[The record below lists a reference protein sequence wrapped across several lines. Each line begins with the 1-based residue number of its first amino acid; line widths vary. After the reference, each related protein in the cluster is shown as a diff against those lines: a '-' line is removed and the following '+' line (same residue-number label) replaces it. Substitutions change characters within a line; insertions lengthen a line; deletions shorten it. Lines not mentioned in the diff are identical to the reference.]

1 MTKFLACLLVL
12 ASGCPDVKT
21 DPGEGPGEGTTGPI
35 VEFDPS
41 NAILPFPNNLV
52 LCATGS
58 DAAGA
63 PCTIGKVAI
72 PAPACETPAAKAIR
86 TTTLN
91 QLDGF
96 GTFEAAMQ
104 ITLSTAVDPTTLDGH
119 IVMYQRTHGA
129 AAIDP
134 AGAMPVPV
142 KLIPATTLRF
152 TEGKCTSPAT
162 VDAVTIVPLVPL
174 EQKSTYTLAVVPG
187 IKTSDGKDYAPS
199 STWALIR
206 SKTDPVTVDT
216 GGSITANRTP
226 LVPGGDANG
235 NGVPDTQELV
245 GLDQVW
251 KAHVAAFTFLAG
263 VGVTREQTL
272 VAWDYTTQTVTDPLD
287 PSVAGS
293 PASAVAAST
302 TGFLGL
308 QSVVCDV
315 GPTCP
320 NGYDRTAEP
329 YASCAAGDSNT
340 LCFLEISLAVG
351 SGVTGTPAQI
361 YAAGNQICQQVGC
374 AAIGDVLGGVI
385 ISTQYQQPLPNPLA
399 GGKPIPG
406 AWSDPIAPTD
416 QGGEQL
422 QALVFIPASPA
433 PAGGWPTVVF
443 GHGLTSSKSALA
455 ALAPQLAAS
464 PEHFA
469 SIAIDF
475 VDHGSRAIKI
485 TNDGAC
491 ATENDASA
499 NPECFQPVISADLGQ
514 TRDNVRQTILDL
526 QRVVHVTKYC
536 GTHLCTSVTA
546 GGSSAT
552 PSTFK
557 VDPAHIVYTG
567 QSLGGII
574 GTTTSA
580 TSPDIVTAVLD
591 VPAVGLVD
599 VLEHT
604 DTLEIR
610 CQLVDALIDAGVI
623 VGDKSTSA
631 TPLCA
636 NEDWQAQ
643 PGYQQFAGIARWVL
657 DPADGANFMS
667 RLVTKKFLIQEV
679 VGDEVVPNYAT
690 DIEGALAGLTPQ
702 TADPATSAPPPASA
716 AITTNPSSSK
726 WVRYPT
732 LPPAG
737 MFPGNTFAHASL
749 LRPANGGPDGT
760 LGTVRLQSDAITFLV
775 LNH

>member
-1 MTKFLACLLVL
+1 MRKSLACLLVL
-12 ASGCPDVKT
+12 FASGCPDVKT
-21 DPGEGPGEGTTGPI
+21 DPGEGPGEGTSGPI

-41 NAILPFPNNLV
+41 NSILPFPNNLV
-52 LCATGS
+52 LCATGTDS
-58 DAAGA
+58 TGA

-72 PAPACETPAAKAIR
+72 PPTACESAASKATR
-86 TTTLN
+86 TNVLD

-96 GTFEAAMQ
+96 GTFEAATQ
-104 ITLSTAVDPTTLDGH
+104 ITLSAAVDPTTLDGH
-119 IVMYQRTHGA
+119 IVMYQRTHGTT
-129 AAIDP
+129 AIDP
-134 AGAMPVPV
+134 TGAMPVPV

-152 TEGKCTSPAT
+152 TEGQCTSPAMIN
-162 VDAVTIVPLVPL
+162 AVTIVPLVPL
-174 EQKSTYTLAVVPG
+174 EQKSTYTFAVLPG
-187 IKTSDGKDYAPS
+187 IKTTDGKDYSPS
-199 STWALIR
+199 STWALVR
-206 SKTDPVTVDT
+206 SKTDPVTVDDH
-216 GGSITANRTP
+216 GNITANRTP

-235 NGVPDTQELV
+235 NGVPDTKEIV

-263 VGVTREQTL
+263 VGVTRDQTL

-287 PSVAGS
+287 PNVPGS
-293 PASAVAAST
+293 PASAVSST

-329 YASCAAGDSNT
+329 YSQCLAGDDNT
-340 LCFLEISLAVG
+340 QCFLKISLAVG
-351 SGVTGTPAQI
+351 SGATGAAI
-361 YAAGNQICQQVGC
+361 YPTGNAICGQVGC
-374 AAIGDVLGGVI
+374 AAIGDVLGGVL

-399 GGKPIPG
+399 GGAPIPG
-406 AWSDPIAPTD
+406 QWSDPIAPTE

-433 PAGGWPTVVF
+433 PAAGWPTVVF

-455 ALAPQLAAS
+455 AIAPQLAGS
-464 PEHFA
+464 PDHFA

-491 ATENDASA
+491 ATETDPSV

-514 TRDNVRQTILDL
+514 TRDNFRQTILDL
-526 QRVVHVTKYC
+526 QRVVKVAKYC
-536 GTHLCTSVTA
+536 GTHACTSATA
-546 GGSSAT
+546 SGTGPT

-574 GTTTSA
+574 GTTTTA
-580 TSPDIVTAVLD
+580 TSPDVVSAVLD

-604 DTLEIR
+604 DTLQIR
-610 CQLVDALIDAGVI
+610 CALVDALIDAGVLT
-623 VGDKSTSA
+623 GNKSSSA
-631 TPLCA
+631 SPLCA
-636 NEDWQAQ
+636 NQDWQAQ
-643 PGYQQFAGIARWVL
+643 PGYQQFSGIARWVL

-679 VGDEVVPNYAT
+679 VGDQVVPNYAT
-690 DIEGALAGLTPQ
+690 DIEGALAGLMPQ
-702 TADPATSAPPPASA
+702 NADPATSAPPPASA
-716 AITTNPSSSK
+716 AITTNPTANK

-732 LPPAG
+732 LPAMG
-737 MFPGNTFAHASL
+737 AFPGNTFAHASL
-749 LRPANGGPDGT
+749 LRPANGTPDGQ
-760 LGTVRLQSDAITFLV
+760 LGTARLQSDAITFLV

>member
-1 MTKFLACLLVL
+1 
-12 ASGCPDVKT
+12 
-21 DPGEGPGEGTTGPI
+21 TGPI

-41 NAILPFPNNLV
+41 NSILPFPNNLV
-52 LCATGS
+52 ICATGTDS
-58 DAAGA
+58 AGA
-63 PCTIGKVAI
+63 PCTIGKLAI
-72 PAPACETPAAKAIR
+72 PAPACESAASKTIR
-86 TTTLN
+86 TTALN

-104 ITLSTAVDPTTLDGH
+104 ITLTAAVDPTTLDGH
-119 IVMYQRTHGA
+119 IVMYQRTHGTT
-129 AAIDP
+129 AIDP
-134 AGAMPVPV
+134 ATAMPVPV
-142 KLIPATTLRF
+142 KLIPATTVRF
-152 TEGKCTSPAT
+152 TKDKCTSPAMI
-162 VDAVTIVPLVPL
+162 DAVTIVPLVPL

-199 STWALIR
+199 STWALVR
-206 SKTDPVTVDT
+206 AKTDPVTVDDH
-216 GGSITANRTP
+216 GNITANRTP

-235 NGVPDTQELV
+235 NGVPDTQEIV

-251 KAHVAAFTFLAG
+251 KAHVAAFTFLTG
-263 VGVTREQTL
+263 VGVTRDQTL

-287 PSVAGS
+287 PNVPGS
-293 PASAVAAST
+293 PSSAIPT
-302 TGFLGL
+302 NTGFLGL
-308 QSVVCDV
+308 QSVVCNL

-320 NGYDRTAEP
+320 NGMDRTTVTSP
-329 YASCAAGDSNT
+329 YHLCDLGDSNT
-340 LCFLEISLAVG
+340 LCFLEINLGGASNPADPYNTGKAV
-351 SGVTGTPAQI
+351 
-361 YAAGNQICQQVGC
+361 CLQVGC
-374 AAIGDVLGGVI
+374 SAIGDILGGVI
-385 ISTQYQQPLPNPLA
+385 ISTQYQQPQPNPLA
-399 GGKPIPG
+399 GGAPIPG

-422 QALVFIPASPA
+422 QALVFIPASGPPA
-433 PAGGWPTVVF
+433 SGWPTVVF
-443 GHGLTSSKSALA
+443 GHGLTSSKSSLA
-455 ALAPQLAAS
+455 AFAPQLAAS

-475 VDHGSRAIKI
+475 VDHGSRAVKI

-491 ATENDASA
+491 ATENDPTA
-499 NPECFQPVISADLGQ
+499 NPECFQPVISTDLGQ
-514 TRDNVRQTILDL
+514 TRDNIRQTVLDL

-536 GTHLCTSVTA
+536 GTHACTSATE
-546 GGSSAT
+546 GGTSTT

-557 VDPAHIVYTG
+557 VDPAHIVYAG

-574 GTTTSA
+574 GTTASA
-580 TSPDIVTAVLD
+580 TSPTVVSALLD

-604 DTLEIR
+604 DTLQIR
-610 CQLVDALIDAGVI
+610 CQLVDALIDAGVL
-623 VGDKSTSA
+623 VGDKSSSA

-679 VGDEVVPNYAT
+679 VGDEVFPNYAT
-690 DIEGALAGLTPQ
+690 DIQGALAGLMPG
-702 TADPATSAPPPASA
+702 TADPASSATPPPSA
-716 AITTNPSSSK
+716 AITTNPTASK

-737 MFPGNTFAHASL
+737 PFPGNTFAHASL
-749 LRPANGGPDGT
+749 LRPANSGADGT
-760 LGTVRLQSDAITFLV
+760 LGTVRLQTDAITFLGI
-775 LNH
+775 NH

>member
-1 MTKFLACLLVL
+1 MQKLLACLLVV

-41 NAILPFPNNLV
+41 NSILPFPNNLV
-52 LCATGS
+52 ICATGTDQS
-58 DAAGA
+58 GA
-63 PCTIGKVAI
+63 PCTIGKLAI
-72 PAPACETPAAKAIR
+72 PPPACETDASKTIR
-86 TTTLN
+86 TTTLD

-96 GTFEAAMQ
+96 GTFEAATQ
-104 ITLSTAVDPTTLDGH
+104 TTLDGH

-129 AAIDP
+129 VDIDP
-134 AGAMPVPV
+134 ASAMPVPV
-142 KLIPATTLRF
+142 KLIPATTVRF
-152 TEGKCTSPAT
+152 TKDKCTSPAMI
-162 VDAVTIVPLVPL
+162 DAVTIVPLVPL
-174 EQKSTYTLAVVPG
+174 EQKSTYTLAVVLG
-187 IKTSDGKDYAPS
+187 IKTSDGKDYGPS
-199 STWALIR
+199 STWALVR
-206 SKTDPVTVDT
+206 SKTDPVTVDDH
-216 GGSITANRTP
+216 GNITSNRTP

-235 NGVPDTQELV
+235 NGVPDTQEIV

-263 VGVTREQTL
+263 VGITRDQTL

-287 PSVAGS
+287 PDVAGS
-293 PASAVAAST
+293 PSSAISTT

-320 NGYDRTAEP
+320 NGMDRVTVTSP
-329 YASCAAGDSNT
+329 YHLCDAGDSNT
-340 LCFLEISLAVG
+340 LCFLEINLGGASNPADPYNTGKAV
-351 SGVTGTPAQI
+351 
-361 YAAGNQICQQVGC
+361 CQQVGC
-374 AAIGDVLGGVI
+374 AAIGDILGGVI

-399 GGKPIPG
+399 GGAPIPG
-406 AWSDPIAPTD
+406 AWSDPVAPTD
-416 QGGEQL
+416 QGGAQL
-422 QALVFIPASPA
+422 QTLVFIPASPA
-433 PAGGWPTVVF
+433 PAGGWPTLVF

-455 ALAPQLAAS
+455 AFAPQLAAS
-464 PEHFA
+464 SEHFA

-475 VDHGSRAIKI
+475 VDHGSRAVKI

-491 ATENDASA
+491 ATENDPSA

-526 QRVVHVTKYC
+526 QRVVHVAKYC
-536 GTHLCTSVTA
+536 GTHACTSATA
-546 GGSSAT
+546 GGTSAT

-557 VDPAHIVYTG
+557 VDPAHIVYGG

-580 TSPDIVTAVLD
+580 TSHD
-591 VPAVGLVD
+591 VVAALLNVAAVGLVD

-604 DTLEIR
+604 DTLAIR
-610 CQLVDALIDAGVI
+610 CQLVDALIDAGVL
-623 VGDKSTSA
+623 VGDKSSSA

-667 RLVTKKFLIQEV
+667 RLVTSKKFLIQEV
-679 VGDEVVPNYAT
+679 VDDQVVPNYAT
-690 DIEGALAGLTPQ
+690 DIEGAMSGLMPG
-702 TADPATSAPPPASA
+702 TADPAASATPPPSA
-716 AITTNPSSSK
+716 AITTNPTSSK

-732 LPPAG
+732 LPAMG
-737 MFPGNTFAHASL
+737 AFPGNGRQTAPSTARSARSGS
-749 LRPANGGPDGT
+749 RPTRSPSSSSTTKAGHEN
-760 LGTVRLQSDAITFLV
+760 L
-775 LNH
+775 